1 MTPLPSLPTD
11 NLYKFLFIAGLTL
24 ILSGLVFY
32 ISQYQIIRKQVDELN
47 IEVAKLDKEKEYS
60 LKDIFNVASEIQELK
75 IKQGKI
81 KKKDKTDINQD
92 LDNIKNNILMDK
104 NYREYLAFVYAHKSE
119 VFPLDHDLL
128 AIKTK
133 HEIIETKI
141 KEIDINS
148 IIINLKKEQKARD
161 NWHLVIIGIIS
172 WGFIIFGIIIAR
184 NGYKKWYIYLQIPS
198 DEKIKI
204 ELQRLKADNP

>member
-128 AIKTK
+128 AIKAK
-133 HEIIETKI
+133 HEIIETKL